1 MFTLVSDWGT
11 WTSDVYK
18 WNAIWKDT
26 HPKYPRFTK
35 GISKCSTQE
44 IVKSHWANMKG
55 IVDIARTRYA

>member
-11 WTSDVYK
+11 WTPDVYK

-26 HPKYPRFTK
+26 HPQYQDLLKVLASVPKSRD
-35 GISKCSTQE
+35 SK
-44 IVKSHWANMKG
+44 INWANMKG